1 MTPKRTILII
11 LGLVIICVFAVFILR
26 PSPSIEFKDEVV
38 LGQTTTQ
45 VVLEDWTILSA
56 TGGYESKITLD
67 NGKSVDA
74 KWLIVK
80 DVPPSYRLDMFPH
93 SFYHHHIYV
102 APVQPGVAKV
112 MTELKPTVTY
122 YLGGSEKQ
130 IKFK

>member
-1 MTPKRTILII
+1 MKLKLAII
-11 LGLVIICVFAVFILR
+11 PIIIVVCVGLVFLLK
-26 PSPSIEFKDEVV
+26 PSPSIELKDESV

-74 KWLIVK
+74 KWLIVE
-80 DVPPSYRLDMFPH
+80 DVPPAYRLDMFPH

-112 MTELKPTVTY
+112 LSEVKPTVTY

>member
-1 MTPKRTILII
+1 MNTKRLTCVLLSFLII
-11 LGLVIICVFAVFILR
+11 IGVLIFLLR
-26 PSPSIEFKDEVV
+26 PSPSIEFKNEVV

-45 VVLEDWTILSA
+45 VVLEDWTVLSA
-56 TGGYESKITLD
+56 TGSYDSKITLD

-93 SFYHHHIYV
+93 SFYHHHIFI

-122 YLGGSEKQ
+122 YLGGQQKQ
-130 IKFK
+130 INIK

>member
-1 MTPKRTILII
+1 MKLKLAII
-11 LGLVIICVFAVFILR
+11 PIIIVVCVGLVFLLK
-26 PSPSIEFKDEVV
+26 PSPSIELKDESV

-80 DVPPSYRLDMFPH
+80 DVPPAYRLDMFPH

-112 MTELKPTVTY
+112 LSEVKPTVTY

>member
-1 MTPKRTILII
+1 MKSKRPIIAFLILI
-11 LGLVIICVFAVFILR
+11 AVCISAFFLLR

-38 LGQTTTQ
+38 MGQTTTQ

-56 TGGYESKITLD
+56 TGGYDSKITLD
-67 NGKSVDA
+67 SGKSVDA
-74 KWLIVK
+74 KWLIVE

-93 SFYHHHIYV
+93 SFYHHHIFI

-122 YLGGSEKQ
+122 YLGGQEKQ
-130 IKFK
+130 IKLK

>member
-1 MTPKRTILII
+1 MKLKLAII
-11 LGLVIICVFAVFILR
+11 PIIIVVCVGLVFLLK
-26 PSPSIEFKDEVV
+26 PSPSIELKDESV
-38 LGQTTTQ
+38 LGQTATQ

-80 DVPPSYRLDMFPH
+80 DVQPAYRLDMFPH

-112 MTELKPTVTY
+112 LSEVKPTVTY
-122 YLGGSEKQ
+122 YLGGQEKQ

>member
-1 MTPKRTILII
+1 MKSKRPIIIFLILIVVCI
-11 LGLVIICVFAVFILR
+11 SAIFLLR

-38 LGQTTTQ
+38 MGQTTTQ

-56 TGGYESKITLD
+56 TGGYDSKITLD

-74 KWLIVK
+74 KWLIVE

-93 SFYHHHIYV
+93 SFYHHHIYI

-122 YLGGSEKQ
+122 YLGGQEKQ

>member
-1 MTPKRTILII
+1 MNAKRLAIIFLI
-11 LGLVIICVFAVFILR
+11 FILVCIGVVLALK
-26 PSPSIEFKDEVV
+26 PSPSIELKDESV

-56 TGGYESKITLD
+56 TSGYESKITLD

-74 KWLIVK
+74 KWLIVE
-80 DVPPSYRLDMFPH
+80 DVPPAYRLDMFPH
-93 SFYHHHIYV
+93 SFYHHHIYI

-112 MTELKPTVTY
+112 LSEVKPTVTY
-122 YLGGSEKQ
+122 YLGGQEKQ

>member
-1 MTPKRTILII
+1 MNVKRLLIAFLILIVVCI
-11 LGLVIICVFAVFILR
+11 SAIFLLR
-26 PSPSIEFKDEVV
+26 PSPSIEFKNEVV

-56 TGGYESKITLD
+56 TGGYDSKITLD

-74 KWLIVK
+74 KWQIVE
-80 DVPPSYRLDMFPH
+80 DVPPSYRLDKFPH
-93 SFYHHHIYV
+93 SFYHHHIFI

-122 YLGGSEKQ
+122 YLGGQEKQ
-130 IKFK
+130 INIK

>member
-1 MTPKRTILII
+1 MNIKRLTCVLLSLLII
-11 LGLVIICVFAVFILR
+11 IGVLIFLLR
-26 PSPSIEFKDEVV
+26 PSPSIEFKNEVV

-56 TGGYESKITLD
+56 TGGYDSKITLD

-74 KWLIVK
+74 KWQIVE

-93 SFYHHHIYV
+93 SFYHHHIFI

-122 YLGGSEKQ
+122 YLGGQEKQ
-130 IKFK
+130 INIK

>member
-1 MTPKRTILII
+1 MKLKLAII
-11 LGLVIICVFAVFILR
+11 PIIIVVCVGLVFVLK
-26 PSPSIEFKDEVV
+26 PSPSIELKDESV
-38 LGQTTTQ
+38 LGQATTQ

-74 KWLIVK
+74 KWLILE
-80 DVPPSYRLDMFPH
+80 DVPPAYRLDMFPH

-112 MTELKPTVTY
+112 LSEVKPTVTY
-122 YLGGSEKQ
+122 YLGGQEKQ

>member
-1 MTPKRTILII
+1 MNAKRLTIIFLIFI
-11 LGLVIICVFAVFILR
+11 AVCISAIFLFR
-26 PSPSIEFKDEVV
+26 PSPSIEFKNEVV

-56 TGGYESKITLD
+56 TGGYDSKITLD
-67 NGKSVDA
+67 NGKSADA
-74 KWLIVK
+74 KWQIVE

-93 SFYHHHIYV
+93 SFYHHHIFI

-122 YLGGSEKQ
+122 YLGGQEKQ
-130 IKFK
+130 INIK

>member
-1 MTPKRTILII
+1 MTPKRTILIM
-11 LGLVIICVFAVFILR
+11 LGLVSICVFAVFMLR

-74 KWLIVK
+74 KWLIVE

-93 SFYHHHIYV
+93 SFYYHHIYV

-122 YLGGSEKQ
+122 YLGGQEKQ

>member
-1 MTPKRTILII
+1 MTPKRTILIM
-11 LGLVIICVFAVFILR
+11 LGLVIICVFAVFMLR

-56 TGGYESKITLD
+56 TGGYDSKITLD

-74 KWLIVK
+74 KWLIVE
-80 DVPPSYRLDMFPH
+80 DVPPSYRLDIFPH
-93 SFYHHHIYV
+93 SFYHHHIFI

>member
-1 MTPKRTILII
+1 MKLKLAII
-11 LGLVIICVFAVFILR
+11 PIIIVVCVGLVFLLK
-26 PSPSIEFKDEVV
+26 PSPSIELKDESV
-38 LGQTTTQ
+38 LGQTTTK

-80 DVPPSYRLDMFPH
+80 DVPPAYRLDMFPH

-112 MTELKPTVTY
+112 LSEVKPTVIY
-122 YLGGSEKQ
+122 YLGGQEKQ

>member
-1 MTPKRTILII
+1 MTPKRTIII
-11 LGLVIICVFAVFILR
+11 MLGIVIICVFAVFMLR

-56 TGGYESKITLD
+56 TGGYDSKITLD

-74 KWLIVK
+74 KWQIVE
-80 DVPPSYRLDMFPH
+80 DVQPSYRIDMFPH
-93 SFYHHHIYV
+93 SFYHHHIFI

>member
-1 MTPKRTILII
+1 MKLKLAII
-11 LGLVIICVFAVFILR
+11 PIIIVVCVGLVFLLK
-26 PSPSIEFKDEVV
+26 PSPSIELRDESV

-80 DVPPSYRLDMFPH
+80 DVPPAYRLDMFPH

-112 MTELKPTVTY
+112 LSEVKPTVTY
-122 YLGGSEKQ
+122 YLGGQEKQ

>member
-1 MTPKRTILII
+1 MNAKRLAIIFLI
-11 LGLVIICVFAVFILR
+11 FILVCIGVVLALK
-26 PSPSIEFKDEVV
+26 PSPSIELKDESV

-45 VVLEDWTILSA
+45 VVLEYWTILSA

-74 KWLIVK
+74 KWLIVE
-80 DVPPSYRLDMFPH
+80 DVPPAYRLDMFPH

-102 APVQPGVAKV
+102 APVQPSVAKV
-112 MTELKPTVTY
+112 LSEVNPTVTY
-122 YLGGSEKQ
+122 YLGGQEKQ

>member
-1 MTPKRTILII
+1 MKRKLAII
-11 LGLVIICVFAVFILR
+11 PIIIVVCVGLVFALK
-26 PSPSIEFKDEVV
+26 PSPSIELKDESV

-74 KWLIVK
+74 KWLIVE
-80 DVPPSYRLDMFPH
+80 DVPPAYRLDMFPH

-122 YLGGSEKQ
+122 YLGGQEKQ

>member
-1 MTPKRTILII
+1 MTPKRTILIM
-11 LGLVIICVFAVFILR
+11 LGIVIICVFAVFMLR

-56 TGGYESKITLD
+56 TGGYDSKITLD

-74 KWLIVK
+74 KWQIVE

-93 SFYHHHIYV
+93 SFYHHHIFI

-112 MTELKPTVTY
+112 MSELKPTVTY
-122 YLGGSEKQ
+122 YLGGQEKQ

>member
-1 MTPKRTILII
+1 MNAKKLSITFLILIVVCI
-11 LGLVIICVFAVFILR
+11 SAIFLLR

-38 LGQTTTQ
+38 MGQTTTQ

-56 TGGYESKITLD
+56 TGGYDSKITLD

-93 SFYHHHIYV
+93 SFYHHHIFI

-122 YLGGSEKQ
+122 YLGGQEKQ
-130 IKFK
+130 INIK

>member
-1 MTPKRTILII
+1 MTAKRLTCILLSLLII
-11 LGLVIICVFAVFILR
+11 IGVLIFALR
-26 PSPSIEFKDEVV
+26 PSPSIEFKNEVV

-56 TGGYESKITLD
+56 TGGYDSKITLD

-74 KWLIVK
+74 KWQIVE

-93 SFYHHHIYV
+93 SFYHHHIFI

-122 YLGGSEKQ
+122 YLGGQEKQ
-130 IKFK
+130 INIK

>member
-1 MTPKRTILII
+1 MNAKRLAIIFLI
-11 LGLVIICVFAVFILR
+11 FILACIGVVLALK
-26 PSPSIEFKDEVV
+26 PSPSIELKDESV

-74 KWLIVK
+74 KWLIVE
-80 DVPPSYRLDMFPH
+80 DVPPAYRLDMFPH

-112 MTELKPTVTY
+112 LREVKPTVTY
-122 YLGGSEKQ
+122 YLGGQEKQ

>member
-1 MTPKRTILII
+1 MNTKRLTCVLLSLLII
-11 LGLVIICVFAVFILR
+11 IGVLIFLLR

-56 TGGYESKITLD
+56 RGGYDSKITLD

-74 KWLIVK
+74 KWQIVE

-93 SFYHHHIYV
+93 SFYHHHIFI

-122 YLGGSEKQ
+122 YLGGQEKQ
-130 IKFK
+130 INIK

>member
-1 MTPKRTILII
+1 MKLKRPIIAFLILIVVCI
-11 LGLVIICVFAVFILR
+11 SAIFLLR
-26 PSPSIEFKDEVV
+26 PTPSIDFKDEVV

-56 TGGYESKITLD
+56 TGGYDSKITLD

-74 KWLIVK
+74 KWTIVE

-93 SFYHHHIYV
+93 SFYHHHIFI

-122 YLGGSEKQ
+122 YLGGQEKQ
-130 IKFK
+130 INIK

>member
-11 LGLVIICVFAVFILR
+11 LGIIIICVFAVFMLR

-56 TGGYESKITLD
+56 TGGYDSKITLD

-74 KWLIVK
+74 KWTIVE

-93 SFYHHHIYV
+93 SFYHHHIFI

-122 YLGGSEKQ
+122 YLGGQEKQ
-130 IKFK
+130 INIK

>member
-1 MTPKRTILII
+1 MKLKHLTIAFLILIVVCI
-11 LGLVIICVFAVFILR
+11 SAIFLLR

-67 NGKSVDA
+67 NGKSVEA
-74 KWLIVK
+74 KWLIVE
-80 DVPPSYRLDMFPH
+80 DVPPSYRMDMFPH
-93 SFYHHHIYV
+93 SFYHHHIFI
-102 APVQPGVAKV
+102 APVQPGVAKS

-122 YLGGSEKQ
+122 YLSGQEKQ

>member
-1 MTPKRTILII
+1 MKLKLAII
-11 LGLVIICVFAVFILR
+11 PIIIVVCVGLVFLLK
-26 PSPSIEFKDEVV
+26 PSPSIELKDESV

-74 KWLIVK
+74 KWLIVE
-80 DVPPSYRLDMFPH
+80 DIPPAYRLDMFPH

-112 MTELKPTVTY
+112 LSEVKPTVTY

>member
-1 MTPKRTILII
+1 MNTKRLTCVLLSLLII
-11 LGLVIICVFAVFILR
+11 IGVLIFLLR
-26 PSPSIEFKDEVV
+26 PSPSIEFKNEVV

-56 TGGYESKITLD
+56 TGGYDSKITLD

-74 KWLIVK
+74 KWQIVE

-93 SFYHHHIYV
+93 SFYHHHIFI

-122 YLGGSEKQ
+122 YLGGQEKQ
-130 IKFK
+130 INIK

>member
-1 MTPKRTILII
+1 MKLKRITIAIPII
-11 LGLVIICVFAVFILR
+11 IIVCIGLVFALK
-26 PSPSIEFKDEVV
+26 PSPSIEFKNEVV

-56 TGGYESKITLD
+56 KGGYDSKITLD

-74 KWLIVK
+74 KWQIVE
-80 DVPPSYRLDMFPH
+80 DVPPSYRLDMVPH
-93 SFYHHHIYV
+93 SFYHHHIFI

-122 YLGGSEKQ
+122 YLGGAEKQ

>member
-1 MTPKRTILII
+1 MTPKHTILIM
-11 LGLVIICVFAVFILR
+11 LGLVSICVFAVFMLR

-74 KWLIVK
+74 KWLIVE

-93 SFYHHHIYV
+93 SFYYHHIYV

-122 YLGGSEKQ
+122 HLGGQEKQ

>member
-11 LGLVIICVFAVFILR
+11 LGIIIICVFAVFMLR
-26 PSPSIEFKDEVV
+26 PSPSIQFKDEVV

-56 TGGYESKITLD
+56 TGDYDSKITLD

-74 KWLIVK
+74 KWQIVE

-93 SFYHHHIYV
+93 SFYHHHIFI

-122 YLGGSEKQ
+122 YLGGQEKQ

>member
-11 LGLVIICVFAVFILR
+11 LGIIIICVFAVFMLR
-26 PSPSIEFKDEVV
+26 PSPSIQFKDEVV

-56 TGGYESKITLD
+56 TGGYDSKITLD

-74 KWLIVK
+74 KWQIVE

-93 SFYHHHIYV
+93 SFYHHHIFI

-122 YLGGSEKQ
+122 YLGGAEKQ

>member
-1 MTPKRTILII
+1 MKLKLAII
-11 LGLVIICVFAVFILR
+11 PIIIVVCVGLVFLLK
-26 PSPSIEFKDEVV
+26 PSPSIELKDESV

-80 DVPPSYRLDMFPH
+80 DVPPAYRLDMFPH

-112 MTELKPTVTY
+112 LSEVKPTVTY
-122 YLGGSEKQ
+122 YLGGQEKQ

>member
-1 MTPKRTILII
+1 MNAKRVSITVLILIVVCI
-11 LGLVIICVFAVFILR
+11 SAIFLLR
-26 PSPSIEFKDEVV
+26 PSPSIEFKNEVV

-56 TGGYESKITLD
+56 SGGYDSKITLE

-74 KWLIVK
+74 KWQIVE

-93 SFYHHHIYV
+93 SFYHHHIFI

-122 YLGGSEKQ
+122 YLGGQEKQ
-130 IKFK
+130 INIK

>member
-1 MTPKRTILII
+1 MNAKKLLITLLILI
-11 LGLVIICVFAVFILR
+11 VICISAIFLLR
-26 PSPSIEFKDEVV
+26 PTPSIEFKDEVV

-56 TGGYESKITLD
+56 TGSYDSKITLD

-93 SFYHHHIYV
+93 SFYHHHIFI

-122 YLGGSEKQ
+122 YLGGQEKQ
-130 IKFK
+130 IKLK

>member
-1 MTPKRTILII
+1 MTPKRTILIM
-11 LGLVIICVFAVFILR
+11 LGLVIICVFAVFMLR

-74 KWLIVK
+74 KWLIVE
-80 DVPPSYRLDMFPH
+80 DVPPSYRLDIFPH
-93 SFYHHHIYV
+93 SFYYHHIYV

-122 YLGGSEKQ
+122 YLGGQEKQ

>member
-1 MTPKRTILII
+1 MKRKLAII
-11 LGLVIICVFAVFILR
+11 PIIIVVCVGLVFALK
-26 PSPSIEFKDEVV
+26 PSPSIELKDESV
-38 LGQTTTQ
+38 LGQATTQ

-74 KWLIVK
+74 KWSIVE
-80 DVPPSYRLDMFPH
+80 DVPPSYRLDMFPY
-93 SFYHHHIYV
+93 SFYHHHIFI

-112 MTELKPTVTY
+112 MSELKPTVTY
-122 YLGGSEKQ
+122 YLGGQEKQ